1 MHRFRPGWGFD
12 LGGTK
17 LDAIQIDERGRVR
30 AYRTLPLPSDRSVR
44 SLASSIQE
52 LRAQLPAGPHGRLA
66 EVCGFSV
73 AAVLQGP
80 NATARMAP
88 NLPALLDR
96 PLRPWLERLL
106 GLPVRVVNDAN
117 AGAEVERGRRPPGAD
132 FLYVILGTGIGGGWV
147 LSDRVYEGPLGSA
160 GEVGHVYVGPPD
172 RLCGCGL
179 RGCLEATAGGAGLA
193 RRAEELMPR
202 RPAPKERIARPWT
215 AREVLL
221 LAEQGD
227 RVARGLRD
235 EAGHVLGRTL
245 ASLANATG
253 VGTVVIEGHLFRG
266 APGYFRAT
274 RRGWNEGLIR
284 PLKGRARLWKARPFP
299 HRMAYGAW
307 ALAQREA

>member
-17 LDAIQIDERGRVR
+17 LEAVRVDQRGRLQ
-30 AYRTLPLPSDRSVR
+30 AYRTLPLPEDRSVQG
-44 SLASSIQE
+44 LASAIRALQAE
-52 LRAQLPAGPHGRLA
+52 LPSGHPTDA
-66 EVCGFSV
+66 CGFSV

-80 NATARMAP
+80 LATARMAP

-96 PLRPWLERLL
+96 PIRPWLERLL
-106 GLPVRVVNDAN
+106 GGPVRVVNDAN
-117 AGAEVERGRRPPGAD
+117 AGAEVERGRRPPGED

-147 LSDRVYEGPLGSA
+147 LSGQVYEGAFGSA

-202 RPAPKERIARPWT
+202 RSAAEGKTAPPWT

-221 LAEQGD
+221 RAERGD
-227 RVARGLRD
+227 PVARGLRD
-235 EAGHVLGRTL
+235 EAGLVLGRAL

-266 APGYFRAT
+266 APGYFRAV
-274 RRGWNEGLIR
+274 RRAWGEGLIR
-284 PLKGRARLWKARPFP
+284 PLRGRARLWKALPFP

-307 ALAQREA
+307 SLAQRGP